1 MDDHAFFMGA
11 VGESDSDVE
20 ILPDARV
27 ATPRPEWGKYVSV
40 RTDSGTDLARYT
52 MEVEDGALYNTREVP
67 YSEEVSPSFVC
78 SLCAR
83 CTVNDSV
90 AGFRNRWSVQ
100 SDSDAV

>member
-40 RTDSGTDLARYT
+40 RTDFGTDLARYT
-52 MEVEDGALYNTREVP
+52 MEVE
-67 YSEEVSPSFVC
+67 
-78 SLCAR
+78 
-83 CTVNDSV
+83 
-90 AGFRNRWSVQ
+90 
-100 SDSDAV
+100 